1 MHKIFNDKK
10 KRIIAI
16 FILLI
21 GIILISFL
29 YYKFYSIYHIGIPCI
44 FHKITGLYCPGC
56 GITRALFALFEL
68 DLKKALQYNILIFII
83 GPFLLYYF
91 IKKTYNWILSKEE
104 KKILPNILVYLILII
119 TILFGILRNIEWF
132 EFLRPII

>member
-1 MHKIFNDKK
+1 M
-10 KRIIAI
+10 
-16 FILLI
+16 I